1 MHCVFPASVYE
12 ELCLSSGLSEDSGG
26 DCGKCQACLVYHGR
40 CPLLKAGGS
49 WGREVTSKVWRPEFD
64 LQLHMERNKSGHGG
78 VFVVPALQQPALKPG
93 RKPSTLSHQASSS
106 NVTMEIRLLFWAWSP
121 FLACGL
127 RARLG
132 LFSLWAT
139 SGDELASE
147 NFTTQAYEWLFTVL
161 QARRSKV
168 SGLQSFCPFRG
179 SGEKLLLFGSQV
191 FLCL

>member
-1 MHCVFPASVYE
+1 MQHTVPGLFSQRVRVPSPVCIPRFTM
-12 ELCLSSGLSEDSGG
+12 SSKCCFRGAEGLS
-26 DCGKCQACLVYHGR
+26 
-40 CPLLKAGGS
+40 PLCRPP
-49 WGREVTSKVWRPEFD
+49 WHPSKVWRPEFD